1 MRPKESHCSAL
12 SREVMW
18 SHQHFSSV
26 TLMAMLRLD
35 HKGRSRDHLGGYCKS
50 PDTRW
55 QWKWWEMVKFWL
67 YVEARAKGRGKK
79 KESKRWPQGLW
90 SELGLELSAPTSI
103 LLLLPSALYS
113 LFTDIFHLQVQ
124 NCPCFSCDI
133 VFAILFTF
141 SFIFHLKVTKKQT
154 KLGKHKLPCPELNSI
169 CWDLWPFKSELLLSS
184 LLNIS

>member
-1 MRPKESHCSAL
+1 MVIARVQTRDDSGSGEKWSNSGYMLKLEPKGCADK
-12 SREVMW
+12 EV
-18 SHQHFSSV
+18 
-26 TLMAMLRLD
+26 R
-35 HKGRSRDHLGGYCKS
+35 
-50 PDTRW
+50 
-55 QWKWWEMVKFWL
+55 KW
-67 YVEARAKGRGKK
+67 RGKK
-79 KESKRWPQGLW
+79 KESKRWPQGFW

-113 LFTDIFHLQVQ
+113 LFTDIFHVLVQ

-169 CWDLWPFKSELLLSS
+169 CWDLWPFKSELPLSS